1 MRPTN
6 HISIS
11 EHSLSDV
18 HIPTSPMPHPDT
30 PSQSPNDT
38 LTTSSPT
45 ARTHTSTPFS
55 TLFATKMQRLFVSV
69 NNFHYLCSQNILK
82 AFIDAC
88 FGIRNPANI
97 TFHPKQ
103 EDSRCLRDMYSSC
116 PRGIHTYLRGLMLF
130 ILVVGSCRNLG
141 LRIGKIS
148 TTPFCIPNSIA

>member
-1 MRPTN
+1 M
-6 HISIS
+6 IWQ
-11 EHSLSDV
+11 LA
-18 HIPTSPMPHPDT
+18 
-30 PSQSPNDT
+30 T
-38 LTTSSPT
+38 LPLPPLTKKTTSYINISP
-45 ARTHTSTPFS
+45 
-55 TLFATKMQRLFVSV
+55 LYKMQRLLVTLKCFY
-69 NNFHYLCSQNILK
+69 YLCSENIQK

-148 TTPFCIPNSIA
+148 TTPFLLFHGAW